1 MFTIKTLCSLLL
13 GVTELNQHS
22 APCVIVSR
30 LLMYIYIYIYIY
42 FFFFLT
48 QKLELWFV
56 FDICYKKHSRKM
68 KVKKYHA

>member
-1 MFTIKTLCSLLL
+1 MFAIKTLCSLLL

-30 LLMYIYIYIYIY
+30 LLMCIYIY
-42 FFFFLT
+42 FFFFFNPKVRIVVL
-48 QKLELWFV
+48 
-56 FDICYKKHSRKM
+56 FDICYKKHSRIM